1 MITFGEPLVDSPGLY
16 IIESTIFGIFNGL
29 IVTVLV
35 LEEVID
41 PGGWFVVLAGKNG
54 IAWAK

>member
-1 MITFGEPLVDSPGLY
+1 MVDSPGLY

-41 PGGWFVVLAGKNG
+41 PGGWFVVIAGKKG
-54 IAWAK
+54 IA